1 MARKREFDE
10 VEALKQAMQLFW
22 VQGYEKTSMEDLVN
36 HMGVHRKSIY
46 DTFGNKHELFI
57 KALEYYKIA
66 IGQQMLQH
74 ITNEESALDKI
85 KALFDFSMRSN
96 EELAKGCLVV
106 NTAVELSLHDEV
118 VAQIVRTY
126 FDESEKVIYQ
136 LLQQG
141 QATGEFSSQLDL
153 AVTTQF
159 IHNALI
165 GIRVQLKTIEEQ
177 QKLQPI
183 IDMTLQVLKNNKN

>member
-22 VQGYEKTSMEDLVN
+22 VQGYEKTSMDDLVN

-57 KALEYYKIA
+57 KVLEYYKTS

-74 ITNEESALDKI
+74 IANKESALDKI
-85 KALFDFSMRSN
+85 KALFEFSRFSN
-96 EELAKGCLVV
+96 EEQAKGCLVV

-118 VAQIVRTY
+118 IAQTVRTN
-126 FDESEKVIYQ
+126 FDETEKVIYQ

-141 QATGEFSSQLDL
+141 QTKGEFSSQLDL
-153 AVTTQF
+153 AVTTKF

-165 GIRVQLKTIEEQ
+165 GIRVQLKTTEEQ

-183 IDMTLQVLKNNKN
+183 IDMTLSVLKNA